1 MAEQR
6 LQKIIAA
13 AGVTSRRNAEQYIV
27 DGRVSVNG
35 KVVSELGTK
44 ADPSCDE
51 IRVEGLGVL
60 SKQPLVYIALHKPAL
75 VMSTAK
81 DPEGRRTVLDVID
94 GSRAQGKRQFEGE
107 LPRIF
112 PVGRLD
118 YNSEGLMLLTNDG
131 ELSNRLIHPR
141 HHVPKTYA
149 VKVRGKPDTKG
160 LDRLRGGIRLKN
172 EDGSPG
178 PRTLPAEVKVTKE
191 GPSNTWLEMTLFEGR
206 NHQVKRMCDS
216 IGHSVSRLIRIDFG
230 GISVDPLPSGAWRF
244 LTPDEIHRLKGW
256 HNGADSSSSGGRA
269 DRR

>member
-1 MAEQR
+1 MAEER

-13 AGVTSRRNAEQYIV
+13 AGLTSRRNAEQYIV
-27 DGRVSVNG
+27 DGRVTVNG
-35 KVVSELGTK
+35 KVVTELGTK
-44 ADPSCDE
+44 ANTAHDE
-51 IRVEGLGVL
+51 IRVEGFGVL
-60 SKQPLVYIALHKPAL
+60 SQQARVYIALHKPAL

-81 DPEGRRTVLDVID
+81 DPEGRRTVLDVIES
-94 GSRAQGKRQFEGE
+94 SRALGKRQFEGE

-118 YNSEGLMLLTNDG
+118 YNSEGLLLLTNDG

-149 VKVRGKPDTKG
+149 VKVRGRPDARS
-160 LDRLRGGIRLKN
+160 LDRLRTGVRLKN

-191 GPSNTWLEMTLFEGR
+191 GPSNTWLEMVLFEGR
-206 NHQVKRMCDS
+206 NHQVKRMCDG

-230 GISVDPLPSGAWRF
+230 GISVDPLPPGAWRF
-244 LTPDEIHRLKGW
+244 LTPDEVHHLKAWHRGE
-256 HNGADSSSSGGRA
+256 
-269 DRR
+269 